1 MTNQELLSGWLKMS
15 GKNKEIGWPQFVGRM
30 VEIFGMEGPFSNQ
43 PMWVFLRTKSPFER
57 RKCSKNSTFDPGHKG
72 RNPMTLGTD
81 LWYGVKKITI
91 FLFLSNVKWMGG
103 GEFWKIGPF
112 QMRWWFWFERLFA
125 RLEYFQQGKFTTD
138 GGDRKQL
145 KLQTSSRSFRGD
157 GWGMALWVQQVGAQN
172 QWWHNTVWKCGL
184 WR

>member
-57 RKCSKNSTFDPGHKG
+57 RKCSKNSTFDAGHKG

-81 LWYGVKKITI
+81 LWYGVIRSPSFFSWTMLNGWVEVNFGKSDHFKCDDDSGLNDCLPGLNI
-91 FLFLSNVKWMGG
+91 SNKV
-103 GEFWKIGPF
+103 
-112 QMRWWFWFERLFA
+112 
-125 RLEYFQQGKFTTD
+125 
-138 GGDRKQL
+138 
-145 KLQTSSRSFRGD
+145 SSRLMEVIVNSWSCRHRRAVSEEMD
-157 GWGMALWVQQVGAQN
+157 GA
-172 QWWHNTVWKCGL
+172 
-184 WR
+184 WRFESSR

>member
-57 RKCSKNSTFDPGHKG
+57 RKCSPHD
-72 RNPMTLGTD
+72 LGD
-81 LWYGVKKITI
+81 WPLVRRHKITI
-91 FLFLSNVKWMGG
+91 FLFLNNVKWMGG

-184 WR
+184 WG